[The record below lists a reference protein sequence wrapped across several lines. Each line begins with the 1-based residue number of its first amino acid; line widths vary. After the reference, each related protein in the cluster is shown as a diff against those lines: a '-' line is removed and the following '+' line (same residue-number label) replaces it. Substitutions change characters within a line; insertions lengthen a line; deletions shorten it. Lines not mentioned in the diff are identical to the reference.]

1 MAGIQSFLSQSA
13 HLIRK
18 DQLMGT
24 YKFDWQDVVH
34 GHIEVE
40 AESGVEAEQIFR
52 KMKLQDRLNSSQIDA
67 DKDSL
72 KIKFVDLGFDDLLT
86 HKEWEDGL
94 KQYT

>member
-1 MAGIQSFLSQSA
+1 MS
-13 HLIRK
+13 
-18 DQLMGT
+18 T

-40 AESGVEAEQIFR
+40 ADSGVEAEQIFR
-52 KMKLQDRLNSSQIDA
+52 KMKLQERLNSSQIDA
-67 DKDSL
+67 DKDTL

-86 HKEWEDGL
+86 HKEWEDDL

>member
-1 MAGIQSFLSQSA
+1 MS
-13 HLIRK
+13 
-18 DQLMGT
+18 T
-24 YKFDWQDVVH
+24 YKFDWQDVIH

-52 KMKLQDRLNSSQIDA
+52 KMKLQDCLNSSQIDA

-72 KIKFVDLGFDDLLT
+72 KIKFVDLGFADLLT
-86 HKEWEDGL
+86 HKEWEGDL

>member
-1 MAGIQSFLSQSA
+1 
-13 HLIRK
+13 
-18 DQLMGT
+18 
-24 YKFDWQDVVH
+24 
-34 GHIEVE
+34 
-40 AESGVEAEQIFR
+40 
-52 KMKLQDRLNSSQIDA
+52 MKVQDRVNSSQIDA

>member
-1 MAGIQSFLSQSA
+1 MS
-13 HLIRK
+13 
-18 DQLMGT
+18 T

-34 GHIEVE
+34 GQIEVE
-40 AESGVEAEQIFR
+40 AESGVEAEQILR
-52 KMKLQDRLNSSQIDA
+52 KMKLQDRLNSSQIDT

-86 HKEWEDGL
+86 HKEWEHGL

>member
-1 MAGIQSFLSQSA
+1 MKKNALHNFKIAEIGFEMS
-13 HLIRK
+13 K
-18 DQLMGT
+18 

-52 KMKLQDRLNSSQIDA
+52 KMKLQDRLNFSQIDA

>member
-1 MAGIQSFLSQSA
+1 MS
-13 HLIRK
+13 
-18 DQLMGT
+18 T

-72 KIKFVDLGFDDLLT
+72 KIKFIDLGFDDLLT
-86 HKEWEDGL
+86 HKEWEEWEIRHF
-94 KQYT
+94 

>member
-1 MAGIQSFLSQSA
+1 M
-13 HLIRK
+13 
-18 DQLMGT
+18 T
-24 YKFDWQDVVH
+24 YKFDWQDIVY

-67 DKDSL
+67 DKDTL
-72 KIKFVDLGFDDLLT
+72 KIKFVDLGFGDLLT
-86 HKEWEDGL
+86 HKEWEDSL

>member
-1 MAGIQSFLSQSA
+1 MS
-13 HLIRK
+13 
-18 DQLMGT
+18 T

-34 GHIEVE
+34 GHIEVD
-40 AESGVEAEQIFR
+40 ADSGVEAEQIFR

-67 DKDSL
+67 DQDSL
-72 KIKFVDLGFDDLLT
+72 KIKFVDVGFDDLLT